1 MEAGYLYLIEV
12 INKYF
17 NNSGDF
23 MENKNVKM
31 EKNIGVSSAIL
42 VVVGGI
48 IGSGVFFKPQAI
60 YTASGGAP
68 GIGMLS
74 WIVAGLI
81 TLCGALTVSELAVFI
96 PKTGGMVVYIR
107 EIYGEKLGFLAG
119 WVQVLLYFPGMIA
132 ALAVI
137 FSDQFVLM
145 SGLTWAKLPMTLLV
159 LLIFTIVNL
168 MGNKQTAILGNV
180 STVFKIAVL
189 VIIIVVGLFFGK
201 NNQSMV
207 SPFIGKDVNVV
218 TATGKI
224 LLAIFFAFDGWI
236 NVCALAGE
244 MKNPAKDLSKAM
256 LGGLSIVL
264 AIYILINI
272 AFLKVL
278 PATVLANSVSP
289 GLSVSNELF
298 GELGGKIIGI
308 GIMISVFGCGNS
320 FAFTGSR
327 VMYALAE
334 EKIIPKSDK
343 LLNLNKNNVPKY
355 SIIAITFVAAI
366 YALSG
371 QFNLLTDFAIFSIW
385 IFIVLTFVAVF
396 KNRKNVNVSELKFKI
411 PMYPIVPI
419 IAIVGGLFVLVVQL
433 ITSPLMSIG
442 SIAIL
447 LLGIP
452 IYSIGSKKRIK

>member
-1 MEAGYLYLIEV
+1 MEKGV
-12 INKYF
+12 
-17 NNSGDF
+17 
-23 MENKNVKM
+23 ENKKTGM

-42 VVVGGI
+42 VVVGSL

-60 YTASGGAP
+60 YTATGGAP
-68 GIGMLS
+68 GMGIIS
-74 WIVAGLI
+74 WIIAGVI
-81 TLCGALTVSELAVFI
+81 TLCGALTVSELAVCI

-119 WVQVLLYFPGMIA
+119 WVQMLLYFPGMIA

-137 FSDQFVLM
+137 FSDQFVIM
-145 SGLTWAKLPMTLLV
+145 SGITWMKLPMTILV
-159 LLIFTIVNL
+159 ILIFTIVNL
-168 MGNKQTAILGNV
+168 MGNKQTAVLGNIA
-180 STVFKIAVL
+180 TVFKIIAL
-189 VIIIVVGLFFGK
+189 STIILAGLFLGK
-201 NNQSMV
+201 NQQSMIN
-207 SPFIGKDVNVV
+207 PLIGENINAV
-218 TATGKI
+218 TAVGKI

-264 AIYILINI
+264 AIYLLINV
-272 AFLKVL
+272 AFLRVL
-278 PATVLANSVSP
+278 PASTLARSASP
-289 GLSVSNELF
+289 GLSVANSLF
-298 GELGGKIIGI
+298 GKMGGQIIGI

-320 FAFTGSR
+320 FEFTGSR
-327 VMYALAE
+327 VMYALAQE
-334 EKIIPKSDK
+334 RVVPKSSA
-343 LLNLNKNNVPKY
+343 LLKLNKNNVPKY
-355 SIIAITFVAAI
+355 SIILTGLFSGV

-385 IFIVLTFVAVF
+385 IFIVLTFIAVI
-396 KNRKNVNVSELKFKI
+396 KNRKRVDVSKLEFKT
-411 PMYPIVPI
+411 PLYPIIPLV
-419 IAIVGGLFVLVVQL
+419 AILGGLFVLIVQL

-452 IYSIGSKKRIK
+452 IYNLGSKKNLDKV